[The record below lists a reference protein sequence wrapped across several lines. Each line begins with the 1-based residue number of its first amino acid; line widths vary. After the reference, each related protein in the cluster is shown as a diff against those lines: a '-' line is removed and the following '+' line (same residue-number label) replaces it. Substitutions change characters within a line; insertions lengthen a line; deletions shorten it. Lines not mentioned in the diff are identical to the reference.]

1 VLLSGIIFPVSSE
14 PVWLQVLS
22 KLLPLTYGVDGLRD
36 VMLKGN
42 ELTSG
47 AVLLDIGVVAAF
59 AVALVVAATA
69 TLRRRV
75 S

>member
-1 VLLSGIIFPVSSE
+1 
-14 PVWLQVLS
+14 
-22 KLLPLTYGVDGLRD
+22 
-36 VMLKGN
+36 MLKGN
-42 ELTSG
+42 GLTSG